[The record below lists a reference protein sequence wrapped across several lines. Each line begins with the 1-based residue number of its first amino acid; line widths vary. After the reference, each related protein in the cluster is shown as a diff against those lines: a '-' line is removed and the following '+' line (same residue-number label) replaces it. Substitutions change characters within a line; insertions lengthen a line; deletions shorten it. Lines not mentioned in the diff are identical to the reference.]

1 MQAAVHLKG
10 ALTMVSASPKSPV
23 EVSAATVDAL
33 WIATSRRMLVIFL
46 PFSRLMAAA
55 ALEFS
60 TFAIGVLELLVPS
73 CSSRTSGIER
83 SLAPCCSNEMLRSLG
98 LLVAAT
104 RQLPFRNVATMSG
117 LNNTTK
123 HREYYV

>member
-46 PFSRLMAAA
+46 PFSRLTAAA

-60 TFAIGVLELLVPS
+60 TFAMDRCTRVARAVMLVQDERHRKIACTVL
-73 CSSRTSGIER
+73 
-83 SLAPCCSNEMLRSLG
+83 
-98 LLVAAT
+98 
-104 RQLPFRNVATMSG
+104 QQ
-117 LNNTTK
+117 
-123 HREYYV
+123 